1 MIDWL
6 IKDAQIIDGTGG
18 PAFRGDIAVSG
29 EKIVEIGRLRNLEAK
44 HLVNAGGKSV
54 CPGFIDMHS
63 HSDLLFLNG
72 SSVAHKIYQGVT
84 ADLVG
89 QDGMSAAPTTGASQE
104 SLAGMLEPLVGPL
117 KRAWR
122 PWDLKDYLRALTE
135 QRTPINVMT
144 LVGHCN
150 LRLATMGYRM
160 ALPTREEMRRMGELL
175 AISLKQGAVGLSLG
189 LIYPPSSYSDVNELI
204 GLGKV
209 VKDHD
214 GLLVAHIRN
223 EEDQIF
229 QSLEEMIRVG
239 RESGCKIHIS
249 HLKCLG
255 KGNWGKMPEVLRVIE
270 EALDGGVD
278 ISFDQ
283 YPYTASCTS
292 LSVLLP
298 GWAMEGGWKAFRQRI
313 GQTEEVNRIL
323 VEMRKTIE
331 KRGGSESITIASVQR
346 PENRGLVGKSMEQI
360 SDERGIPSDQA
371 ILEVLTEEEL
381 QVIAIY
387 HAMSEIDVELAMAHG
402 LHTVGSDGILAEF
415 PHPRA
420 YGTFP
425 RIIHHFSRERKLFS
439 IEEAVRKMTSAP
451 AKRLGLKNRGQVTRG
466 YFADLLLFDPET
478 FQDTAT
484 FENSKQLA
492 RGLDWAFVNGV
503 PLLEDGKLKETLPG
517 QILTKR

>member
-6 IKDAQIIDGTGG
+6 IKGAQIIDGTGG
-18 PAFRGDIAVSG
+18 PSFRGDIAISD
-29 EKIVEIGRLRNLEAK
+29 ERILEIGRLGNLEAK
-44 HLVNAGGKSV
+44 RLVKADGKIVS
-54 CPGFIDMHS
+54 PGFIDMHS

-72 SSVAHKIYQGVT
+72 SSIAHKIYQGVT
-84 ADLVG
+84 AELVG
-89 QDGMSAAPTTGASQE
+89 QDGMSAAPMTGASQE
-104 SLAGMLEPLVGPL
+104 PLAEMLEPLAGPS
-117 KRAWR
+117 KAEWQ
-122 PWDLKDYLRALTE
+122 PWDLKGYLRALKE

-150 LRLATMGYRM
+150 LRLAIMGYRM
-160 ALPTREEMRRMGELL
+160 ALPTQEEMRRMGELL

-214 GLLVAHIRN
+214 ALLVAHIRN
-223 EEDQIF
+223 EEDQ
-229 QSLEEMIRVG
+229 SLLALEEMIRVG
-239 RESGCKIHIS
+239 RESDCRIHIS

-255 KGNWGKMPEVLRVIE
+255 KKNWGKMPGVLKMLEGAFER
-270 EALDGGVD
+270 GVD

-298 GWAMEGGWKAFRQRI
+298 GWAMEGGWKAFQQRI
-313 GQTEEVNRIL
+313 GQTEEVKKIL
-323 VEMRKTIE
+323 FEVRKTIE
-331 KRGGSESITIASVQR
+331 KRGGPGAITLASVQR
-346 PENRGLVGKSMEQI
+346 FENQGLVGKTMEQI

-371 ILEVLTEEEL
+371 VLEILTEEQL
-381 QVIAIY
+381 RVIAIY

-402 LHTVGSDGILAEF
+402 LHTVGSDGILGEF

-425 RIIHHFSRERKLFS
+425 RVIHHFSRERKLFP

-451 AKRLGLKNRGQVTRG
+451 AKRLGLKNRGQVTPG

-484 FENSKQLA
+484 FQSPRQFA
-492 RGLDWAFVNGV
+492 RGLDWAFVNGI
-503 PLLEDGKLKETLPG
+503 PLLEDGKLQERLPG
-517 QILTKR
+517 QILKKG